1 MGKTMMEGLILRFDA
16 PLMSFGGVKIDQHNV
31 TDRFPGLS
39 MMAGLIAN
47 AMGWVHADMDKI
59 QQLQDRLLLASR
71 WDIEPKL
78 MVDYQTVDLGQPKM
92 KEKGW
97 TTRGIPEHRDGGPA
111 KSGTHQRYRHYFANG
126 LLSSVIALRDNAL
139 PDIDAVENA
148 LAQPARPLFIGRKTC
163 LPSSRI
169 LAGRIFGENVLEM
182 LQRIPRVRR
191 SSTSAEGAMPAR
203 WPAGLTV
210 ERPEQVRQ
218 VFDMR
223 DWRSQLHTG
232 SRSVTE
238 DLMKEATRC
247 S

>member
-1 MGKTMMEGLILRFDA
+1 MMEGLILRFDA

-39 MMAGLIAN
+39 LMAGLIAN
-47 AMGWVHADMDKI
+47 AMGWGHADMDKI
-59 QQLQDRLLLASR
+59 QHLQDRLLLASR

-78 MVDYQTVDLGQPKM
+78 VVDYQTVDLGQPKM
-92 KEKGW
+92 MEKGW
-97 TTRGIPEHRDGGPA
+97 TTRGTPEHRDGGTA
-111 KSGTHQRYRHYFANG
+111 KSGTHQRYRHYLANG
-126 LLSSVIALRDNAL
+126 LLMSVIALRDANF
-139 PDIDAVENA
+139 PDIDAVEKA

-169 LAGRIFGENVLEM
+169 LAGRIRGENVLEM
-182 LQRIPRVRR
+182 LESIPRAHR
-191 SSTSAEGAMPAR
+191 SGVAAEAAMAAR

-223 DWRSQLHTG
+223 DWRSQLHAG

-238 DLMKEATRC
+238 GLIKEAP
-247 S
+247 